1 MLKRLVCFGDSI
13 TARIEGHQE
22 PMLTSKLS
30 LKLNDFTVIN
40 SGVSGDN
47 TSDALN
53 RVESDVLNHNPDL
66 VTVLF
71 GANDAAFHKMIDIT
85 TFKENLLRITNKIGS
100 RKIILIT
107 PAPVDENVQFART
120 NETLYEYAKMVKEVS
135 YDSGSHLIDLFSK
148 MIIRNDYRQLL
159 RGKKNDGL
167 HIGESGYEFLSQL
180 IVDKIDELTLN
191 NILKV

>member
-1 MLKRLVCFGDSI
+1 MHKRLVCFGDSI
-13 TARIEGHQE
+13 TARTEGHQE

-30 LKLNDFTVIN
+30 LKLNNFTVIN

-85 TFKENLLRITNKIGS
+85 TFKENLLRITNKIGA

-120 NETLYEYAKMVKEVS
+120 NETLYEYAKAVKEVS
-135 YDSGSHLIDLFSK
+135 YDSRSHLIDLFSK

-159 RGKKNDGL
+159 RGQKNDGL
-167 HIGESGYEFLSQL
+167 HIGESGYEYLSQL
-180 IVDKIDELTLN
+180 IADKISELTLN
-191 NILKV
+191 NIQV